1 MEKRKQFD
9 MIDQGSANLLVK
21 EPDST
26 YFRLCEPSRLLKSA
40 IRAEAARGSTQ
51 TNGCGNVPIKFWSQN
66 QAAGQNWLTDSSLP
80 TPVME

>member
-26 YFRLCEPSRLLKSA
+26 YFRLCEPRSPHLDCSNLPSEQKQPETVLKLMGVA
-40 IRAEAARGSTQ
+40 MFQ
-51 TNGCGNVPIKFWSQN
+51 
-66 QAAGQNWLTDSSLP
+66 
-80 TPVME
+80 